1 MGMRMM
7 FIMFMLVVL
16 ATTVV
21 TFTSDRALDAM
32 NAAASNK
39 ASRLIALAVRGCC
52 ARAACAGIHQEL
64 CGGGR

>member
-7 FIMFMLVVL
+7 SIMFMLVVL

-21 TFTSDRALDAM
+21 SFTSDRALDAM
-32 NAAASNK
+32 NAAASKK

-52 ARAACAGIHQEL
+52 SHPACSGNHQEL
-64 CGGGR
+64 CDGRR